1 MSLHLTPG
9 IGSRS
14 LQTLLKVLGSPQAV
28 LDAPAAS
35 LQAHLSHEVIQTLK
49 HGPALELLDQ
59 VNAWI
64 AIEGNHLITWS
75 DADYPQSLLQ
85 IVDPPPVLYFRG
97 RKELLASPAIAIVG
111 SRNASPQGIENAEN
125 FARALADAG
134 LTIISGL
141 ALGIDAA
148 AHRGGIKGQAS
159 SLAVIGTGMDRV
171 YPAAHREL
179 AHQLA
184 EKGGILSEFPLG
196 TPPIAANFP
205 RRNRLISGLARGCL
219 VVEAT
224 LSSGSLITA
233 RFALEQGRE
242 VFALPGSIHSPFSKG
257 CHKLIKEGAKLVES
271 VQDILDELNWRPSST
286 MVNNV
291 STGANISSEAAQ
303 LLAALG
309 HDPASIDTLC
319 ERSKLSVER
328 VLALLLE
335 LELANRVK
343 KLAGGLYQQF
353 SP

>member
-14 LQTLLKVLGSPQAV
+14 LQILLKALGSPQAV
-28 LDAPAAS
+28 LDAPAVS
-35 LQAHLSHEVIQTLK
+35 LQAHLSYEVIQRLK
-49 HGPALELLDQ
+49 HGPAPELLDQ
-59 VNAWI
+59 VKAWI
-64 AIEGNHLITWS
+64 AVEGNHLITWS
-75 DADYPQSLLQ
+75 DPDYPQSLLQ
-85 IVDPPPVLYFRG
+85 TVDPPPVLYFRG

-125 FARALADAG
+125 FARTLADSG

-148 AHRGGIKGQAS
+148 AHRGGIKGQAR

-171 YPAAHREL
+171 YPAAHHEL

-271 VQDILDELNWRPSST
+271 VQDILDELHWQQSST
-286 MVNNV
+286 IVNV
-291 STGANISSEAAQ
+291 SASADVSSEAAQ
-303 LLAALG
+303 LLTALG

-343 KLAGGLYQQF
+343 KLPGGLYQQF
-353 SP
+353 NL